1 MVFDLPLGVCQV
13 EWEAIAIVTRC
24 YLIYVNKVRNVAEGS
39 DEKYRVFI
47 AQYNPLEYGGFVGL
61 FD

>member
-1 MVFDLPLGVCQV
+1 M
-13 EWEAIAIVTRC
+13 TRC

-39 DEKYRVFI
+39 DEKYPVFI
-47 AQYNPLEYGGFVGL
+47 AQYNPHEYGGFVGL